1 LKNSSTSRTPTAD
14 LLKGIAA
21 LLMIQVH
28 ILELFATQDIFNSS
42 LGKIILFLGG
52 PPVAPVFIVL
62 FGYFIAQSKK
72 STTELISR
80 GLKIILL
87 GLLLNIA
94 LNFNLIISVSK
105 GLFDID
111 LLPYIF
117 GADILPLAGLSVI
130 SIALLKK
137 ALDRSIV
144 LVVVFSMV
152 FAFFGTFLLD
162 YNTEQPILKYILS
175 FFYGISAWSYFPLFP
190 WISYALA
197 GFAFFKIQQ
206 QVDLNSLNK
215 PVPKIILGVFFI
227 LFFTLSVNYAIPIS
241 SDLPVYYHH
250 GLIFFLWVISFL
262 CFYSFFMNEIDKL
275 VGTTLV
281 FNYLKWLGENITFIY
296 VIQWIIIGNIAT
308 EIYKTISYPFYILL
322 WFVGIV
328 AVSSGACYLW
338 IRIKK
343 ILIKRPVD

>member
-1 LKNSSTSRTPTAD
+1 
-14 LLKGIAA
+14 
-21 LLMIQVH
+21 MIQVH

-42 LGKIILFLGG
+42 LGKVVLFLGG
-52 PPVAPVFIVL
+52 PPVAPVFIVV

-72 STTELISR
+72 STTKLFNR

-94 LNFNLIISVSK
+94 LNFNLIISVNK
-105 GLFDID
+105 GLFDIN

-117 GADILPLAGLSVI
+117 GADILPLAGLSII

-137 ALDRSIV
+137 ALDRSII
-144 LVVVFSMV
+144 LVVVFSMIS
-152 FAFFGTFLLD
+152 AFLGTFLLD
-162 YNTEQPILKYILS
+162 YNTEQPILKYVFS

-190 WISYALA
+190 WLSYALA
-197 GFAFFKIQQ
+197 GFSFFKIQQ
-206 QVDLNSLNK
+206 QVDFNWLNK
-215 PVPKIILGVFFI
+215 PVLKIILGALFI
-227 LFFTLSVNYAIPIS
+227 LFFTLSINYAITIS

-275 VGTTLV
+275 LGTTLV
-281 FNYLKWLGENITFIY
+281 FKYLKWLGENITFIY

-308 EIYKTISYPFYILL
+308 EIYKTISLPFYLVL
-322 WFVGIV
+322 WFVGV
-328 AVSSGACYLW
+328 TTVSSGICYLW

-343 ILIKRPVD
+343 TLIKRPVIDHKIV